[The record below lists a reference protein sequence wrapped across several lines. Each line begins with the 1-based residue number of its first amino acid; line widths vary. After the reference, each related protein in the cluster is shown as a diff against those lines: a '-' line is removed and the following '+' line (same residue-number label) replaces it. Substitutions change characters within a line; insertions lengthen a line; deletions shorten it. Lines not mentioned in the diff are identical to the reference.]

1 MLILA
6 LVEDDTAAAA
16 LHTQTQH
23 IGVHLIRM
31 RDPVRLIDSIEELMP
46 DVVIVD
52 CHDFPLHARVLD
64 GMLACRSW
72 EQSTSLVMI
81 TDTPMQQS
89 PAEGVVFTR
98 DALTAASQPFQRWLC
113 ERFCIRDGLQSSSQP
128 AGETARSGSR
138 LVARAEQALLHASR
152 QRSGSN

>member
-23 IGVHLIRM
+23 MGVHLIRM
-31 RDPVRLIDSIEELMP
+31 RDPVRLIDSLEELMP

-64 GMLACRSW
+64 GMLACRSC

-81 TDTPMQQS
+81 TDAAMQQS
-89 PAEGVVFTR
+89 PAEAVVFTR
-98 DALTAASQPFQRWLC
+98 DDLTAASQPFQRWLSDH
-113 ERFCIRDGLQSSSQP
+113 FCIRDGLQGSPQP
-128 AGETARSGSR
+128 AGEPARSGSR

-152 QRSGSN
+152 QRPVRN